1 VNDEY
6 PPVASSGFPGGFNIT
21 LHLGNESTLTA
32 RVHIKTILQ
41 QSTTLYSRWAGS
53 MEGSVDGG
61 EVISGG
67 VALLEEFKLV

>member
-1 VNDEY
+1 
-6 PPVASSGFPGGFNIT
+6 
-21 LHLGNESTLTA
+21 
-32 RVHIKTILQ
+32 VHIKTILQ